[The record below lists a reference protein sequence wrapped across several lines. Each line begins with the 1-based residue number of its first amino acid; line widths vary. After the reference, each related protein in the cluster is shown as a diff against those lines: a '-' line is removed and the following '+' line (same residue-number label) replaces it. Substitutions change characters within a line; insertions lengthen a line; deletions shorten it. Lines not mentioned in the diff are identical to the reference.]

1 MKNLSIDCDCNNHPA
16 APEMADIGILA
27 SLDPVALDSACVD
40 LIYAS
45 KDKGKASLIKRME
58 SLNAVHIL
66 ESAEKLGVGA
76 RKYALVDL
84 GGKALN
90 LEEIA

>member
-1 MKNLSIDCDCNNHPA
+1 
-16 APEMADIGILA
+16 
-27 SLDPVALDSACVD
+27 
-40 LIYAS
+40 
-45 KDKGKASLIKRME
+45 ME

-90 LEEIA
+90 PKEIA

>member
-1 MKNLSIDCDCNNHPA
+1 
-16 APEMADIGILA
+16 
-27 SLDPVALDSACVD
+27 
-40 LIYAS
+40 
-45 KDKGKASLIKRME
+45 ME

-66 ESAEKLGVGA
+66 ESAEKLGVGV

-90 LEEIA
+90 LEEVA